1 MTMPALDTDLNQVKK
16 LFDVKFWG
24 VVAVARPFSPLVV
37 AAGKGMIAKIASLA
51 AVFHVPWM
59 GQFLIFPCAILMNG
73 KLTETL

>member
-51 AVFHVPWM
+51 AVFHVP
-59 GQFLIFPCAILMNG
+59 
-73 KLTETL
+73 